1 MPLWETKQ
9 ALIPKSNDLTFFVQM
24 TPDIY
29 NDTKEQIKEFKIF
42 KKKNL
47 GHRNFSFKI
56 GLSRK

>member
-42 KKKNL
+42 KKKKP
-47 GHRNFSFKI
+47 GT
-56 GLSRK
+56 